1 MTAGRQ
7 ASSGRA
13 RNGAPADA
21 KSSSGPRRGRK
32 PGHRVVGV
40 RFSYPIAD
48 TSVATWLECQDS
60 ISESLRALIRES
72 IERDGY
78 LDLANRPL
86 AQQPRKGRP
95 PAESAGAA
103 PVGPAVPTP
112 VAEES
117 HDIDE
122 DDEADE
128 VASPAAPPPSPAPS
142 RPDPDADSGSNDA
155 GAGGSPIADDVVDAL
170 AADVDDP
177 VIDINSSEPGKQFS
191 VDDINELLRSSRQ

>member
-95 PAESAGAA
+95 PAESAGAV
-103 PVGPAVPTP
+103 PVVRAGPTP
-112 VAEES
+112 VAVVAPE
-117 HDIDE
+117 IAE

-128 VASPAAPPPSPAPS
+128 VASPAAPPPPAPS
-142 RPDPDADSGSNDA
+142 RPDPDADSGSDDA
-155 GAGGSPIADDVVDAL
+155 GAGGSPIADDVVDAP
-170 AADVDDP
+170 AADGDDP
-177 VIDINSSEPGKQFS
+177 VVDVNSSEPGKQFS

>member
-95 PAESAGAA
+95 PAESAGAVPVVPAGPPPGAAEA
-103 PVGPAVPTP
+103 PA
-112 VAEES
+112 
-117 HDIDE
+117 IDE

-128 VASPAAPPPSPAPS
+128 VASPAAPPPPAPS
-142 RPDPDADSGSNDA
+142 RPDPDADSGSDDA
-155 GAGGSPIADDVVDAL
+155 GAGGSPIADDVVDAP
-170 AADVDDP
+170 AADGDDP
-177 VIDINSSEPGKQFS
+177 VVDVNSSEPGKQFS